1 MCFAVYER
9 WFRGLPSGRRGLGWN
24 VARASM
30 AIRSADL
37 FEGKLYCA
45 LKLSIRKLARTA
57 VARAVQA
64 SRMTMAIVVG
74 FVALF
79 G

>member
-1 MCFAVYER
+1 
-9 WFRGLPSGRRGLGWN
+9 
-24 VARASM
+24 M

-37 FEGKLYCA
+37 FERKLYCA
-45 LKLSIRKLARTA
+45 LKLGIRKLARTA